1 MRQSDPPMGEP
12 PTLSGRSYS
21 SRGGRFL
28 GGDRPNGTR
37 CVSPASF
44 HSSGSRTY
52 LSMRPRILSPQ
63 TQSRAR
69 PANNGTNNLAIF
81 SLLKYSTSKE
91 LAVVVK
97 ITSKRQV
104 TFPARVLDALGVGAG
119 DRIEL
124 IECSDGFML
133 RPRRIDPSRLAPL
146 RSKIRTDRIP
156 FDLESFRNQAHDPG
170 LRD

>member
-1 MRQSDPPMGEP
+1 MRQSDPPTGEP

-44 HSSGSRTY
+44 HSSGSSTY
-52 LSMRPRILSPQ
+52 LSMQARIVNPQ
-63 TQSRAR
+63 TQLRVR
-69 PANNGTNNLAIF
+69 RANNGTNNLATL
-81 SLLKYSTSKE
+81 SLPKYSKGKE
-91 LAVVVK
+91 LVVVVK

-119 DRIEL
+119 DQIEL

-133 RPRRIDPSRLAPL
+133 RPRRIDPARLAPL
-146 RSKIRTDRIP
+146 RSKVRPDRIP
-156 FDLESFRNQAHDPG
+156 FDLESFRNQAHDPA